1 MNLLKERLMRNR
13 QRGVSS
19 LVLFL
24 TGGYP
29 TLDSTVDLVLGLEDG
44 GADAVEIGMPFSDPM
59 ADGAMIQRSSAVA
72 LANGVTVSWMLQ
84 QVSTLR
90 ERTSIPLIL
99 MGYVNPIFRYGVDRF
114 FVDAAA
120 AGVDGVI
127 LPEVPLEEWERFRTI
142 VEAQRLCGILLV
154 APTTSPERVRAIDE
168 ASSGFLYA
176 ISSTGV
182 TGGAPDGNSMEYI
195 KETRKH
201 VRKNPMLVG
210 FGISSPDHARTF
222 ARLADG
228 VVIGSALLRE
238 LEAGRRASEVS
249 NWVQDFRVALDDQVA
264 KRWDRSTEPLHAEG
278 VLRVHPPG
286 PRTNTV

>member
-1 MNLLKERLMRNR
+1 MNLLSDRLMNNR
-13 QRGVSS
+13 QRGVPS

-29 TLDSTVDLVLGLEDG
+29 TLESTVDLVLGLEEG

-72 LANGVTVSWMLQ
+72 LANGVTIPWMLEQ
-84 QVSTLR
+84 ISRLR
-90 ERTSIPLIL
+90 QRTSIPLIL

-127 LPEVPLEEWERFRTI
+127 LPEVPLGEWERFRAK
-142 VEAQRLCGILLV
+142 VEEQHLCGILLV

-176 ISSTGV
+176 VSSTGV
-182 TGGAPDGNSMEYI
+182 TGGMADGNSMKYI
-195 KETRKH
+195 SAMRKL
-201 VRKNPMLVG
+201 VKKNPMLVG
-210 FGISSPDHARTF
+210 FGVSSHSQAEAF
-222 ARLADG
+222 ARVADG

-238 LEAGRRASEVS
+238 LDAGGGVRELSS
-249 NWVQDFRVALDDQVA
+249 WVRGFRTALDA
-264 KRWDRSTEPLHAEG
+264 SRA
-278 VLRVHPPG
+278 
-286 PRTNTV
+286 

>member
-1 MNLLKERLMRNR
+1 MNRLKERLMNNR
-13 QRGVSS
+13 RRGVSS

-29 TLDSTVDLVLGLEDG
+29 TLDSTVDLVLRLEDG

-59 ADGAMIQRSSAVA
+59 ADGTMIQRSSAVA
-72 LANGVTVSWMLQ
+72 LANEVTIPWMLE

-114 FVDAAA
+114 FADARA

-127 LPEVPLEEWERFRTI
+127 LPEVPLGEWERFRAI
-142 VEAQRLCGILLV
+142 VEAQHLCGILLV

-176 ISSTGV
+176 VSSTGV
-182 TGGAPDGNSMEYI
+182 TGGAPDGNAMEYI

-210 FGISSPDHARTF
+210 FGISSPDHAQAF

-228 VVIGSALLRE
+228 VIVGSALLRA
-238 LEAGRRASEVS
+238 LEAGLRASAVS
-249 NWVQDFRVALDDQVA
+249 DWVQGFRKAIDDAVA
-264 KRWDRSTEPLHAEG
+264 K
-278 VLRVHPPG
+278 
-286 PRTNTV
+286 

>member
-1 MNLLKERLMRNR
+1 MNLLKDTLMSNK
-13 QRGVSS
+13 QHGVSS

-29 TLDSTVDLVLGLEDG
+29 TLDSTADLVLALEDG

-72 LANGVTVSWMLQ
+72 LANGVTIPWMFG
-84 QVSTLR
+84 QVSRLR

-99 MGYVNPIFRYGVDRF
+99 MGYVNPILRYGVDRF

-127 LPEVPLEEWERFRTI
+127 LPEVPLGEWERFRAI
-142 VEAQRLCGILLV
+142 VDAQHLCGILLV

-176 ISSTGV
+176 VSSTGV
-182 TGGAPDGNSMEYI
+182 TGGTPGVNAMEYI

-201 VRKNPMLVG
+201 VRKNPILVG
-210 FGISSPDHARTF
+210 FGISSPGHAHAF
-222 ARLADG
+222 ARVADG
-228 VVIGSALLRE
+228 VVVGSALLRE
-238 LEAGRRASEVS
+238 LEDGRGSSEMS
-249 NWVQDFRVALDDQVA
+249 EWVHGFRVALDTTKD
-264 KRWDRSTEPLHAEG
+264 
-278 VLRVHPPG
+278 
-286 PRTNTV
+286 

>member
-1 MNLLKERLMRNR
+1 MNPLNVRLMNNK

-29 TLDSTVDLVLGLEDG
+29 ALASTQDLVLGLEDG

-72 LANGVTVSWMLQ
+72 LANGVTIPWIFE
-84 QVSTLR
+84 QVARLR
-90 ERTSIPLIL
+90 QRTSIPLIL

-114 FVDAAA
+114 FGDAAA

-127 LPEVPLEEWERFRTI
+127 LPEVPLGEWERFRGI
-142 VEAQRLCGILLV
+142 VEARHLNGILLV

-176 ISSTGV
+176 VSSTGV
-182 TGGAPDGNSMEYI
+182 TGGSPDGRAVEHMR
-195 KETRKH
+195 ETRKH

-210 FGISSPDHARTF
+210 FGISTPEHAQMF
-222 ARLADG
+222 AQVADG
-228 VVIGSALLRE
+228 VVVGSALLRE
-238 LEAGRRASEVS
+238 LEAGKGASEVAE
-249 NWVQDFRVALDDQVA
+249 WVRGFRVALDTR
-264 KRWDRSTEPLHAEG
+264 KR
-278 VLRVHPPG
+278 
-286 PRTNTV
+286 

>member
-1 MNLLKERLMRNR
+1 MNLLKERLTNNKR
-13 QRGVSS
+13 RGVPS

-29 TLDSTVDLVLGLEDG
+29 TLDSTVDLVLRLEDG

-59 ADGAMIQRSSAVA
+59 ADGSMIQRSSAVA
-72 LANGVTVSWMLQ
+72 LANGVTIPWMLE
-84 QVSTLR
+84 QVSALH

-99 MGYVNPIFRYGVDRF
+99 MGYVNPILRYGVDRF

-127 LPEVPLEEWERFRTI
+127 LPEVPLGEWERFRTI

-154 APTTSPERVRAIDE
+154 APTTSPARVRAIDE

-176 ISSTGV
+176 VSSTAV

-195 KETRKH
+195 KETRKY
-201 VRKNPMLVG
+201 VKKNPMLVG
-210 FGISSPDHARTF
+210 FGISSPDHARDF

-238 LEAGRRASEVS
+238 LEGGRRASAVS
-249 NWVQDFRVALDDQVA
+249 DWVQGFRVAIDDPLA
-264 KRWDRSTEPLHAEG
+264 K
-278 VLRVHPPG
+278 
-286 PRTNTV
+286 